1 MGKFAKNVDP
11 DAVAAK
17 QAANVMKQIQ
27 GSVLKSVGTVRN
39 YEERLTI
46 VAKTVNE
53 LPFHPPTN
61 GYLEFY
67 VERVAGQNNTIAGT
81 V

>member
-1 MGKFAKNVDP
+1 MYLDASIGYLGIVPQDERLR
-11 DAVAAK
+11 DAVRAQMPVTEKFPNSAASIAF
-17 QAANVMKQIQ
+17 Q
-27 GSVLKSVGTVRN
+27 
-39 YEERLTI
+39 RL
-46 VAKTVNE
+46 AKTVNE